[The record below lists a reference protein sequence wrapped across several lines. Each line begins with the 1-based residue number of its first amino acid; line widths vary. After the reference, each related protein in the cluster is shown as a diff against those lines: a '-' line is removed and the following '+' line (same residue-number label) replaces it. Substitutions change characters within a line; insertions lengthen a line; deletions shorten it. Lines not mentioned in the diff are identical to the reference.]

1 MQWYKRILQTY
12 QDSFCKR
19 QRPAWRRRR
28 GCALILV
35 LAGGQSSVLLPAA
48 TAADAEKQWGND
60 GNVGVLHVRGAL
72 TESACRLDMTSAWQ
86 DISLGEVGTG
96 RFQHIGARG
105 TPVTVTFKLLD
116 CLSSGSRNVDER
128 TATRKWSAEQ
138 PSATVYFVA
147 PADDDNPQLV
157 QVSGAEGVGLR
168 LLDSTGREV
177 VLGQRGTPLLL
188 TPGQDQLFYQIM
200 LERTRAAL
208 SAGAF
213 WSQINFKLN
222 YD

>member
-19 QRPAWRRRR
+19 HRPAWRRRR

-86 DISLGEVGTG
+86 
-96 RFQHIGARG
+96 
-105 TPVTVTFKLLD
+105 
-116 CLSSGSRNVDER
+116 DER

-188 TPGQDQLFYQIM
+188 TPGQDQLVYQIM